1 MTTSPRLFAR
11 IREQHKDPRQ
21 LSSENFII
29 VLLDVYS
36 DDAPLR
42 KELCRLPN
50 CHYFRATSIEN
61 CLGLILQEDAKDALI
76 MLIISNRFVDFI
88 HHHVLEI
95 VPQLSH
101 VYLFDRVFQNQQ
113 FSSDQR
119 FRGVFHCIQSLLEKI
134 RDDIEEVRKPRN
146 VAGGIQYVLQESAQ
160 FFWYRFFFNVLD
172 RLQHT
177 EIAKCELISR
187 LRDKEH
193 ENKLRDI
200 DKFEHENKLRDIDK
214 FEHENKLRDI
224 DKFEHENK
232 LRDVDKFKHEYRPE
246 DVILWYTRENFFYR
260 FMNKALRENDINE
273 IFLWRT
279 YIQDLD
285 RSLQQL
291 RLEQM
296 NLTQISFF
304 RGQGLHI
311 NVLNKLKENLGQ
323 LVTMTSFWSTTAHR
337 EIAMMFAESN
347 NQNPEILGV
356 FWSLNVD
363 SNDTRAIF
371 ADIRELSAFYNEEE
385 CLFSLRSMFRINR
398 IEFVDNLWQVDLTA
412 VDEDNQEF
420 CTAINPWKAT
430 IGEQSFFS
438 GRHEPLFTRYLNL
451 ENGSFLAFQLLI
463 DIMLR
468 LNQTDYAREEMIEM
482 CRLKYANHPVDLK
495 KIDEFEQTY
504 SHQDAAK
511 WYTTDSFL
519 YRLLN
524 DSLRLEDIDTLFKL
538 RYYIYDLHNQL
549 AQLQIPYIQSFP
561 INEPILTLYR
571 GQRIKI
577 TELKKLRE
585 NIGKLISKN
594 SFLSTTNDVQAAVF
608 FSGDGSL
615 DNAET
620 DVSVLY
626 QITIDTRVP
635 HSIPFGR
642 IQYESIFEDEDEVLF
657 SIASVFRIDTV
668 EQYGNLWVVDLT
680 LINKEDEEWN
690 ALTAH
695 L

>member
-1 MTTSPRLFAR
+1 
-11 IREQHKDPRQ
+11 
-21 LSSENFII
+21 
-29 VLLDVYS
+29 
-36 DDAPLR
+36 
-42 KELCRLPN
+42 
-50 CHYFRATSIEN
+50 
-61 CLGLILQEDAKDALI
+61 
-76 MLIISNRFVDFI
+76 
-88 HHHVLEI
+88 
-95 VPQLSH
+95 
-101 VYLFDRVFQNQQ
+101 
-113 FSSDQR
+113 
-119 FRGVFHCIQSLLEKI
+119 
-134 RDDIEEVRKPRN
+134 
-146 VAGGIQYVLQESAQ
+146 
-160 FFWYRFFFNVLD
+160 
-172 RLQHT
+172 
-177 EIAKCELISR
+177 
-187 LRDKEH
+187 
-193 ENKLRDI
+193 
-200 DKFEHENKLRDIDK
+200 
-214 FEHENKLRDI
+214 
-224 DKFEHENK
+224 
-232 LRDVDKFKHEYRPE
+232 
-246 DVILWYTRENFFYR
+246 
-260 FMNKALRENDINE
+260 
-273 IFLWRT
+273 
-279 YIQDLD
+279 
-285 RSLQQL
+285 
-291 RLEQM
+291 
-296 NLTQISFF
+296 
-304 RGQGLHI
+304 
-311 NVLNKLKENLGQ
+311 
-323 LVTMTSFWSTTAHR
+323 
-337 EIAMMFAESN
+337 
-347 NQNPEILGV
+347 
-356 FWSLNVD
+356 
-363 SNDTRAIF
+363 
-371 ADIRELSAFYNEEE
+371 
-385 CLFSLRSMFRINR
+385 
-398 IEFVDNLWQVDLTA
+398 
-412 VDEDNQEF
+412 
-420 CTAINPWKAT
+420 
-430 IGEQSFFS
+430 
-438 GRHEPLFTRYLNL
+438 
-451 ENGSFLAFQLLI
+451 
-463 DIMLR
+463 MLR

>member
-1 MTTSPRLFAR
+1 MTTAPRLFAR
-11 IREQHKDPRQ
+11 TREQHKDSRQ

-177 EIAKCELISR
+177 EIA
-187 LRDKEH
+187 
-193 ENKLRDI
+193 N
-200 DKFEHENKLRDIDK
+200 
-214 FEHENKLRDI
+214 ENKLRDI

-311 NVLNKLKENLGQ
+311 NVLNKLKENLGK
-323 LVTMTSFWSTTAHR
+323 LVTMTSFWSTSADR
-337 EIAMMFAESN
+337 EFVTFFADHHPDPMLSS
-347 NQNPEILGV
+347 I
-356 FWSLNVD
+356 FFRINVD

-371 ADIRELSAFYNEEE
+371 AHIRELSVFYDEDE

-398 IEFVDNLWQVDLTA
+398 IEFINNRWYIYLTA
-412 VDEDNQEF
+412 VDEDDQEF

-438 GRHEPLFTRYLNL
+438 CF
-451 ENGSFLAFQLLI
+451 
-463 DIMLR
+463 
-468 LNQTDYAREEMIEM
+468 
-482 CRLKYANHPVDLK
+482 
-495 KIDEFEQTY
+495 
-504 SHQDAAK
+504 
-511 WYTTDSFL
+511 
-519 YRLLN
+519 
-524 DSLRLEDIDTLFKL
+524 
-538 RYYIYDLHNQL
+538 
-549 AQLQIPYIQSFP
+549 
-561 INEPILTLYR
+561 
-571 GQRIKI
+571 
-577 TELKKLRE
+577 
-585 NIGKLISKN
+585 
-594 SFLSTTNDVQAAVF
+594 STTC
-608 FSGDGSL
+608 
-615 DNAET
+615 
-620 DVSVLY
+620 
-626 QITIDTRVP
+626 
-635 HSIPFGR
+635 
-642 IQYESIFEDEDEVLF
+642 
-657 SIASVFRIDTV
+657 
-668 EQYGNLWVVDLT
+668 
-680 LINKEDEEWN
+680 
-690 ALTAH
+690 
-695 L
+695 